1 MNRKINDLRAA
12 NQSLADSLKK
22 AKAVHDTVYIS
33 TKDVSPTLPNV
44 VSFQINKYKVDEVQ
58 MANLSCI
65 AEAMK
70 NDTTLN
76 IVLKGYADKK
86 TGSTSYNKMLSTKRA
101 ESVKKV
107 LVNTFGIDANRI
119 ETEGIGD
126 AEQPYTENNWNRVV
140 LFFKK

>member
-1 MNRKINDLRAA
+1 
-12 NQSLADSLKK
+12 
-22 AKAVHDTVYIS
+22 
-33 TKDVSPTLPNV
+33 
-44 VSFQINKYKVDEVQ
+44 

-86 TGSTSYNKMLSTKRA
+86 TGSSSYNKMLSTKRA

-107 LVNTFGIDANRI
+107 LVNTFDIDANRI

-126 AEQPYTENNWNRVV
+126 TEQPYTENNWNRVV